1 MYANY
6 LAITW
11 ELAKGIVLNKLMC
24 QYVVNMEAT
33 YRIISA
39 KQVNVQFVI
48 NMKSRGWRGVR
59 GGRSYGVSQVTQ
71 KYISL

>member
-1 MYANY
+1 
-6 LAITW
+6 
-11 ELAKGIVLNKLMC
+11 
-24 QYVVNMEAT
+24 MEAT

-59 GGRSYGVSQVTQ
+59 GGRSCGVSQVTQ